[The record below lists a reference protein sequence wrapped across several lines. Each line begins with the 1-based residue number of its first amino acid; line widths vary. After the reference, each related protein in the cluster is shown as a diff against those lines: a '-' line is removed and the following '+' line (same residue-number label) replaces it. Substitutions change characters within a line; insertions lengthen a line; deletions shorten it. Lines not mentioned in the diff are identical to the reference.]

1 MSSTYSAFGFLGEL
15 RRHSSLAPVFNIH
28 RWERPAG
35 QGAQVTVGG
44 GEGGMSCRARD
55 RQAGPGEAAG
65 CPQLAAAPTGQGLFT
80 SRRREGC
87 RPAASSQQTGRFR
100 ELPRGERADATQHLE
115 EEPAGRGRGRGDGQG
130 PGRAASGRPPP
141 TPVPVASISGAPARA
156 ARGRAPRAPRAGP
169 GPPPPQ
175 ERGAGRG
182 VPSAAPPAV
191 LPPAAPQTPR
201 PSGRPHRAAS
211 GPSRRRDPARTS
223 RRRPSRRAVPPASR
237 RLPARPGP
245 RPRRPA
251 GLPGSASCVAC
262 VPPCWPLRP
271 VPSDV
276 ERGGGGGGGSLARA
290 RRLAARYVRRRGA
303 PGRGRPSGVGGLR
316 ARPGRWRAMRAGA
329 WREAGTGPRLSDRL
343 RAGVTWLA
351 LNTDSRAPPL
361 RVTAAGRRLPR
372 RDLEPRGPRRRRCR
386 VPPQPAPSPTSA
398 PRSPS

>member
-191 LPPAAPQTPR
+191 LPPPLRR
-201 PSGRPHRAAS
+201 PLGRAA
-211 GPSRRRDPARTS
+211 ART
-223 RRRPSRRAVPPASR
+223 APP
-237 RLPARPGP
+237 
-245 RPRRPA
+245 
-251 GLPGSASCVAC
+251 
-262 VPPCWPLRP
+262 
-271 VPSDV
+271 
-276 ERGGGGGGGSLARA
+276 
-290 RRLAARYVRRRGA
+290 
-303 PGRGRPSGVGGLR
+303 R
-316 ARPGRWRAMRAGA
+316 ARPGAATPRGRPAAARPVGPCPPPPAASRRAQAPGPAGPPGYLDPLLVSPA
-329 WREAGTGPRLSDRL
+329 FRHVGRSARFLLTWSEEGEEAGE
-343 RAGVTWLA
+343 V
-351 LNTDSRAPPL
+351 SR
-361 RVTAAGRRLPR
+361 
-372 RDLEPRGPRRRRCR
+372 ERGGSRP
-386 VPPQPAPSPTSA
+386 VM
-398 PRSPS
+398 